1 MIMKTLIIIDVQ
13 NDFMPGGA
21 LAVSHGDE
29 IVPII
34 NEMQQHFDLVIATQD
49 WHPENHSSF
58 AKNHPGGKEFDVID
72 LNGQEQVLWPVHCVQ
87 NTTGADFH
95 PELDTTK
102 IEAIFRKGTDAEID
116 SYSGFFDNAHKKSTG
131 LAGYLKEKG
140 AHELY
145 FCGLAADFCVFY
157 SILDALGEGFSAYLI
172 EDSTRAIDPE
182 KFGEAKKSILEKG
195 GRIIKASEIIED
207 KI

>member
-13 NDFMPGGA
+13 NDFMPGGT
-21 LAVSHGDE
+21 LAVSYGDE
-29 IVPII
+29 IIPII

-49 WHPENHSSF
+49 WHPENHASF
-58 AKNHPGGKEFDVID
+58 AKNHLNGKEFDVID

-95 PELDTTK
+95 SELLTAK
-102 IEAIFRKGTDAEID
+102 IEAIFRKGTDPKID
-116 SYSGFFDNAHKKSTG
+116 SYSGFYDNAHKKSTG

-140 AHELY
+140 AQELY

-172 EDSTRAIDPE
+172 EDATRAIDPE
-182 KFGEAKKSILEKG
+182 KFSEAKKSIQEKG
-195 GRIIKASEIIED
+195 GRILRAADILED
-207 KI
+207 KS